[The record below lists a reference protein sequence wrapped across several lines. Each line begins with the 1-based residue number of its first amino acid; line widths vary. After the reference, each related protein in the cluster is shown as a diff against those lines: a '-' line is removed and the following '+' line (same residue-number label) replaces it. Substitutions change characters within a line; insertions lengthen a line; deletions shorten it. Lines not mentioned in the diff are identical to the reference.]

1 MTQATVVGLG
11 NALMDA
17 LYILDSDDFLSQES
31 LNKGTMHGVS
41 DAEWQAVYAK
51 IDASKVDLKTG
62 GSAANTIATLGYL
75 GASAS
80 YCGQVGDDAFGKQYA
95 AQFDDA
101 CGQHGIHTVAGTP
114 TGKCLAL
121 ISPDG
126 ERTMLTDLGTAVNLE
141 TVQHISASIQQAK
154 VLHLTGYLLL
164 GEVTQARMMEA
175 ISMAKAAGVKVSL
188 EVADPFVVALK
199 RDEMLELI
207 EKEVDIVFLNE
218 EEAKSL
224 YESTPQA
231 AFDKLQSLVETVV
244 VKLGKDGS
252 MAARNGETACAGI
265 YPANLIDTTGA
276 GDSYAAGFLYG
287 YVNGFSLEQSAQLAA
302 RVASACVSQLGAVV
316 RDRELLAKAVAQTV
330 AGE

>member
-1 MTQATVVGLG
+1 MSQADIVGLG

-17 LYILDSDDFLSQES
+17 LYILDSDDFLVQET
-31 LNKGTMHGVS
+31 LNKGTMHSVS
-41 DAEWQAVYAK
+41 DLEWQSVYEK
-51 IDASKVDLKTG
+51 IDAAKVDLKTG

-80 YCGQVGDDAFGKQYA
+80 YCGQVGDDEFGQSYAKQLQA
-95 AQFDDA
+95 A
-101 CGQHGIHTVAGTP
+101 CGQHGLHTVDGTP

-141 TVQHISASIQQAK
+141 TVQHVVGDIQSSK

-164 GEVTQARMMEA
+164 GPVTKARMQEA
-175 ISMAKAAGVKVSL
+175 IAVANAAGVKVSL
-188 EVADPFVVALK
+188 DVADPFVVALK

-207 EKEVDIVFLNE
+207 EQDVDIVFLNE

-224 YESTPQA
+224 FESTPHA
-231 AFDKLQSLVETVV
+231 AFNTLQSLVETVV
-244 VKLGKDGS
+244 VKLGKKGS

-316 RDRELLAKAVAQTV
+316 RDRQLLSHAIEQTV